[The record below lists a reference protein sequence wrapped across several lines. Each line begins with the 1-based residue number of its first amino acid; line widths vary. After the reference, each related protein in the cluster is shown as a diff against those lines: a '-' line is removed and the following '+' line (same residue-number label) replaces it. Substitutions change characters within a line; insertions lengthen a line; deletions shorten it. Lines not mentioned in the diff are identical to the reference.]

1 MGKQAKID
9 HVAAAET
16 MKNEIKATADAGINH
31 TLNTLVTTFGERDAD
46 TEAAFLALL
55 RSGDS
60 PAAEAADEARIQGV
74 LEALDGEKNIV
85 SKIQAYS
92 LLIPEYHRIKQ
103 QIDAAQHAQK
113 QFEKSMK
120 HHGLRIIQFGSH
132 YVVVT

>member
-1 MGKQAKID
+1 MGKRAKVD
-9 HVAAAET
+9 HGAEAEKVKQDIQPT
-16 MKNEIKATADAGINH
+16 PDNN
-31 TLNTLVTTFGERDAD
+31 LNNVIRTVVEHFDGEND

-60 PAAEAADEARIQGV
+60 PAAEAADAARINGV
-74 LEALDGEKNIV
+74 LEALDGETNIV
-85 SKIQAYS
+85 SKIQAYT

-103 QIDAAQHAQK
+103 QIDVAQHAQK

-120 HHGLRIIQFGSH
+120 HHGLRIIQFGAH